1 MYYRLHILDSLDKV
15 AATLSFECGDDSHA
29 IASIGEL
36 SPICTMEL
44 WRDDRRVVRREAK
57 PFARV
62 RKGDDPDAADADELA
77 ELERRIHENERNLI
91 LIRADHERHPT
102 PMTARLLTTVEDT
115 LRDMKEYRLLL
126 IAAALDRSES

>member
-1 MYYRLHILDSLDKV
+1 MHYRLHILDSLDKV

-44 WRDDRRVVRREAK
+44 WRDDRRVVRREATVCAS
-57 PFARV
+57 AR
-62 RKGDDPDAADADELA
+62 GCDLDAADADELA
-77 ELERRIHENERNLI
+77 ELERRIHEGERNLI
-91 LIRADHERHPT
+91 LIRADHERHPS
-102 PMTARLLTTVEDT
+102 PMTARLLTSVEDT

-126 IAAALDRSES
+126 IASALDRSES